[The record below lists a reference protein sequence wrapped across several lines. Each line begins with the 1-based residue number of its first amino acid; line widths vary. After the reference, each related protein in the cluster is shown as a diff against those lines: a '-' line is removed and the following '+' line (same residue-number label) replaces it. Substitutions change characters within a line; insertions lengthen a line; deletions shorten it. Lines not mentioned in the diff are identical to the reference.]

1 MRNARSVAVGLIG
14 TGGMG
19 MRHAENLHRH
29 VGAAHVAAAYDLDR
43 SRAERVA
50 ALCGAA
56 VYDDPLRLIQD
67 DRIEAVIIAS
77 PDATHAGFV
86 QECLRWGKPVL
97 CEKPLATS
105 AADAARVIEAECAL
119 GRRLVSVGLMRRF
132 DPYHVAVR
140 QVVISQQLGRPILYK
155 GMHRNAAIPY
165 DARGEVIVTNSAGHD
180 IDAVRWLLGQEIA
193 EVYVRG
199 VRSHATFS
207 ADTTDLLLLQMTLT
221 GDCLA
226 TIELYVAAEYGYE
239 VSAEV
244 VSERGS
250 VVTGQPDNA
259 IVRSAQACSV
269 AVADHWLDRFQE
281 AYVAEL
287 SKWARSI
294 QSEQPFSGASAWDG
308 YAALLVTDACVE
320 SLQTSRPITLRPPSR
335 PDLYVTVGVPQSTS
349 KPGTRA

>member
-1 MRNARSVAVGLIG
+1 MHNARSLSVGLIG
-14 TGGMG
+14 AGGMG

-43 SRAERVA
+43 SRSEQVA

-77 PDATHAGFV
+77 PDATHAGLV

-132 DPYHVAVR
+132 DPYHVAVQ
-140 QVVISQQLGRPILYK
+140 QVAASRQLGRPILYK
-155 GMHRNAAIPY
+155 GVHRNAAIPY
-165 DARGEVIVTNSAGHD
+165 DVRGEVIVTNSAGHD

-239 VSAEV
+239 VSAEI

-259 IVRSAQACSV
+259 IIRSAQTRSV
-269 AVADHWLDRFQE
+269 AVPDHWLDRFQD

-287 SKWARSI
+287 TEWARSI
-294 QSEQPFSGASAWDG
+294 QTGQPFRGANAWDG

-320 SLQTSRPITLRPPSR
+320 SLHSGRIIAVRMPERPS
-335 PDLYVTVGVPQSTS
+335 LY
-349 KPGTRA
+349 GTND

>member
-1 MRNARSVAVGLIG
+1 MRDTRSVAVGLIG
-14 TGGMG
+14 AGGMG
-19 MRHAENLHRH
+19 MRHAENLHSH

-43 SRAERVA
+43 SRAAQVA
-50 ALCGAA
+50 TLCGAA
-56 VYDDPLRLIQD
+56 VYDDPARLIQD
-67 DRIEAVIIAS
+67 ERIEAVIIAS
-77 PDATHAGFV
+77 PDASHAGFV

-132 DPYHVAVR
+132 DPYHVAVHEVAASR
-140 QVVISQQLGRPILYK
+140 TLGRPILYK
-155 GMHRNAAIPY
+155 GVHRNAAIPY
-165 DARGEVIVTNSAGHD
+165 DVRGEVIVTNSAGHD

-221 GDCLA
+221 GACLA

-239 VSAEV
+239 VSAEI

-259 IVRSAQACSV
+259 IIRSAQTRAV
-269 AVADHWLDRFQE
+269 AVPVHWLDRFQE

-287 SKWARSI
+287 SQWVRSI
-294 QSEQPFSGASAWDG
+294 QSDQPFPGASAWDG

-320 SLQTSRPITLRPPSR
+320 SLRSRSPVAVRMPARPS
-335 PDLYVTVGVPQSTS
+335 LYATND
-349 KPGTRA
+349 

>member
-1 MRNARSVAVGLIG
+1 MRSTGSLAVGLIG
-14 TGGMG
+14 AGGMG

-29 VGAAHVAAAYDLDR
+29 VAAAHMAAAYDLATE
-43 SRAERVA
+43 RAEQVA

-56 VYDDPLRLIQD
+56 VYDDPLRLIRD
-67 DRIEAVIIAS
+67 ERVGAVIIAS
-77 PDATHAGFV
+77 PDATHAGLV
-86 QECLRWGKPVL
+86 RECLRWGKPVL

-105 AADAARVIEAECAL
+105 AADAAGVIEAECAL

-140 QVVISQQLGRPILYK
+140 QAVASRQLGRPILYK
-155 GMHRNAAIPY
+155 GTHRNAAIPY
-165 DARGEVIVTNSAGHD
+165 DSRGEVIVTNSAGHD
-180 IDAVRWLLGQEIA
+180 IDAVRWLLGQEIE

-226 TIELYVAAEYGYE
+226 TLELYVAAEYGYE
-239 VSAEV
+239 VSAEIV
-244 VSERGS
+244 AERG
-250 VVTGQPDNA
+250 VVATGQPDNA
-259 IVRSAQACSV
+259 IIRAAQTRAV
-269 AVADHWLDRFQE
+269 AVPVHWLDRFQE

-287 SKWARSI
+287 SQWVDAI
-294 QSEQPFSGASAWDG
+294 QSGQPFAGASAWDG

-320 SLQTSRPITLRPPSR
+320 SLRSNSP
-335 PDLYVTVGVPQSTS
+335 VTVRMPARPSLYGTS
-349 KPGTRA
+349 D

>member
-1 MRNARSVAVGLIG
+1 MHNARSISVGLIG
-14 TGGMG
+14 AGGMG

-43 SRAERVA
+43 SRAEQVA

-132 DPYHVAVR
+132 DPYHVAVQ
-140 QVVISQQLGRPILYK
+140 QVAASRTLGRPILYK
-155 GMHRNAAIPY
+155 GVHRNAAIPY
-165 DARGEVIVTNSAGHD
+165 DVRGEVIVTNSAGHD

-239 VSAEV
+239 VSAEIV
-244 VSERGS
+244 AERGA

-259 IVRSAQACSV
+259 IIRSAQTRSV
-269 AVADHWLDRFQE
+269 AVPDHWLDRFQE

-287 SKWARSI
+287 TQWVRSI
-294 QSEQPFSGASAWDG
+294 QGEHPFPGANAWDG
-308 YAALLVTDACVE
+308 YAALLVTDACVQ
-320 SLQTSRPITLRPPSR
+320 SLRSKSPVSVRMPARPS
-335 PDLYVTVGVPQSTS
+335 LYVTSD
-349 KPGTRA
+349 